1 MREALV
7 IHPQLSYYAGGELLC
22 LYVCM
27 ALQEAGYEVTL
38 ACDVFSPADVDRFFG
53 LGNVVQKCKHK
64 KIAEFSPIFPFLTA
78 VQRIPYAI
86 KMRTLLSKTS
96 AQVVFSTQSSCFYIP
111 RKRLFH
117 VVYNALDMFNY
128 PIGSN
133 LSGPTGSKSAKG
145 KPYRFLLRQV
155 RKFFLDP
162 YSPKPTIFFAVGSRV
177 LQDLVRKGYHN
188 STLLFPP
195 CRTNFR
201 PKFPKK
207 KQVVQ
212 FTRMIPDKRLELFLE
227 IAQKLPQ
234 YPFYIV
240 GRMPPERSGVNYEYS
255 QNILQSLPRNVT
267 FVEALTRERPELLEE
282 SKVYLYTGTET
293 GIGVALVEAISAGC
307 IPFSP
312 YGVGA
317 ADVVEATGVGYLFDS
332 AREAAERIEAV
343 IETEQTIPEIYK
355 MSDMAQMFRPENF
368 VNHIKKIVS

>member
-1 MREALV
+1 
-7 IHPQLSYYAGGELLC
+7 
-22 LYVCM
+22 
-27 ALQEAGYEVTL
+27 
-38 ACDVFSPADVDRFFG
+38 
-53 LGNVVQKCKHK
+53 
-64 KIAEFSPIFPFLTA
+64 
-78 VQRIPYAI
+78 
-86 KMRTLLSKTS
+86 
-96 AQVVFSTQSSCFYIP
+96 
-111 RKRLFH
+111 
-117 VVYNALDMFNY
+117 
-128 PIGSN
+128 
-133 LSGPTGSKSAKG
+133 
-145 KPYRFLLRQV
+145 
-155 RKFFLDP
+155 
-162 YSPKPTIFFAVGSRV
+162 
-177 LQDLVRKGYHN
+177 
-188 STLLFPP
+188 
-195 CRTNFR
+195 
-201 PKFPKK
+201 
-207 KQVVQ
+207 
-212 FTRMIPDKRLELFLE
+212 MIPDKRLELFLE

-343 IETEQTIPEIYK
+343 IETEQTMPEIYK